1 MINSMAASHAVNRTL
16 YDPIFAANSAC
27 KAAILEHGKDKVT
40 NATIGVVLNEDGKL
54 AVMPSVE
61 KVFRQMKMTDFTS
74 YAALSGNADF
84 VDAVKNIIFGN
95 ANYDGYFSA
104 VATAGGTG
112 AIHHAIA
119 NYAERGDAV
128 LTSDWCWGNYK
139 IICAETGKRI
149 EYFKLF
155 NDELTAFNVT
165 DFADKV
171 ENLLTAQNSLLIILN
186 TPAHNPTGYA
196 LSGDEWDK
204 VIEILK
210 TKATKDKKI
219 TLLVDIAY
227 IDFAAE
233 KSVAWS
239 FIDKFG
245 DLPANV
251 LTLISFSMSKSYTF
265 YGQRTGALAAFSPNQ
280 HVIKEF
286 DDTNKYSCRAIWSN
300 INNGA
305 QVLCTKFYQ
314 DKNLA
319 AELEQD
325 QTNLRNM
332 VKRRA
337 EVFVKEADECGL
349 KIVPYK
355 GGFFIAVPAKD
366 PVAVCNELHKNLIY
380 AVPLKLGIRVAACSM
395 PLEKIPGVAT
405 KMKRAIEVT
414 QSV

>member
-1 MINSMAASHAVNRTL
+1 MTNSMAASHAVNRTL
-16 YDPIFAANSAC
+16 YDPIFAASNAC
-27 KAAILEHGKDKVT
+27 KKAILEHGKDKVT

-54 AVMPSVE
+54 AVMPTVE
-61 KVFRQMKMTDFTS
+61 KVFREMKMTDFTA

-84 VDAVKNIIFGN
+84 VDAVKNIIFSH

-112 AIHHAIA
+112 AIHHAVA

-139 IICAETGKRI
+139 IICAETGKRL

-165 DFADKV
+165 DFSDKV
-171 ENLLTAQNSLLIILN
+171 EKILATQNSLLIILN

-204 VIEILK
+204 VLEIIK
-210 TKATKDKKI
+210 SHADKGKKI

-265 YGQRTGALAAFSPNQ
+265 YGQRTGALAAFSPNEK
-280 HVIKEF
+280 VIQEF
-286 DDTNKYSCRAIWSN
+286 DETNKYSCRAVWSN

-305 QVLCTKFYQ
+305 QVLCVKLQ
-314 DKNLA
+314 DEKLA
-319 AELEQD
+319 AELEKD
-325 QTNLRNM
+325 QTKLRNM

-337 EVFVKEADECGL
+337 EIFVKEAESCGL

-355 GGFFIAVPAKD
+355 GGFFIAVPAKA
-366 PVAVCNELHKNLIY
+366 PVAVCNELHKDLIF

-395 PLEKIPGVAT
+395 PLEKIPGIAT
-405 KMKRAIEVT
+405 KMKKAI
-414 QSV
+414 SHK